1 MNFLDYI
8 VVIGYLAILLYMGF
22 ALRQQEN
29 KGDYFCTLFRYD
41 LLFLGQN
48 WIFFGGTP
56 KSFLCPCGRVVL
68 GGGSL
73 V

>member
-29 KGDYFCTLFRYD
+29 KGDYF
-41 LLFLGQN
+41 
-48 WIFFGGTP
+48 
-56 KSFLCPCGRVVL
+56 L
-68 GGGSL
+68 GGRTLGWKPLTLSVMATQL
-73 V
+73 SAISFISASAHPVLESP

>member
-29 KGDYFCTLFRYD
+29 KGDYFLRTDYLPNRLFKFDGIR
-41 LLFLGQN
+41 LANSITF
-48 WIFFGGTP
+48 
-56 KSFLCPCGRVVL
+56 
-68 GGGSL
+68 
-73 V
+73 